1 MAQLEYSETG
11 LRSFTEAFRT
21 TRKLLVGGDGI
32 PLGEFLLQP
41 VAHWIAPG

>member
-1 MAQLEYSETG
+1 MAQLDYSGTG
-11 LRSFTEAFRT
+11 LQFYTEAFRT

-41 VAHWIAPG
+41 VAHWIAPA